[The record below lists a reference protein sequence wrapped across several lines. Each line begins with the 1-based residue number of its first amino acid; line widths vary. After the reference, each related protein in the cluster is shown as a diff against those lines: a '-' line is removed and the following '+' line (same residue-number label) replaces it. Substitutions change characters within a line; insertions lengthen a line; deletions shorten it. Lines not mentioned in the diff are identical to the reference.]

1 MASAS
6 SGRLAHRVVSWPLSA
21 SIAAKAVPHDP
32 APRTAIRVT
41 PVPPSRST
49 PACSSLRRRSCR
61 CLRRVRR
68 AWRSYDPSKVN
79 AVQATVAAWSAT
91 TRGGSVLLDDGRSLD
106 FDHAV
111 FDASGLRLLR
121 FGQRVRIKTRNTPDG
136 KTVVTAL
143 TIATLPWP
151 DGR

>member
-1 MASAS
+1 
-6 SGRLAHRVVSWPLSA
+6 
-21 SIAAKAVPHDP
+21 
-32 APRTAIRVT
+32 
-41 PVPPSRST
+41 
-49 PACSSLRRRSCR
+49 
-61 CLRRVRR
+61 
-68 AWRSYDPSKVN
+68 VN

-121 FGQRVRIKTRNTPDG
+121 FGQRVRITVGPGSGGN
-136 KTVVTAL
+136 TVVTAL
-143 TIATLPWP
+143 TVATLPWP